1 MKTPPIDLLQG
12 FVDAYQRETTVAF
25 FEFLIGREPQEPITG
40 LCRVSKPKEGS
51 LGWRYISLTFML
63 DAPDEDAR
71 AAVDAALVGIGDDA
85 FKAAVDAV
93 MEVVVVPPL
102 SASSENYV
110 RQMDLMLE
118 DGIDVGRQFIA
129 ERLLPVLRRVAHL
142 STGEIVW
149 WNGLA
154 EEPKILR
161 AANGPGS
168 LFHRVM
174 DGLRKRLNR
183 DAVHAG

>member
-1 MKTPPIDLLQG
+1 MRTPPIDLLQG

-25 FEFLIGREPQEPITG
+25 FEFFIDREPQEPITG
-40 LCRVSKPKEGS
+40 LCRVSKPKKGS
-51 LGWRYISLTFML
+51 VGWRYISLTFML
-63 DAPDEDAR
+63 DALDEDAR
-71 AAVDAALVGIGDDA
+71 AAVDAALVGIEGDA

-118 DGIDVGRQFIA
+118 DGIDAGRQFIA

-154 EEPKILR
+154 EEGR
-161 AANGPGS
+161 AVRAVNS
-168 LFHRVM
+168 SSSFFHRVM
-174 DGLRKRLNR
+174 NGLKKRFNR
-183 DAVHAG
+183 DAAHAG